1 MQNSEIQKWVTQDKN
16 RKRMLISIQ
25 QPMTAKQLSR
35 QTAIPN
41 ETCSY
46 ILGKFAA
53 LQLCV
58 CLNPE
63 AGNSRLYWV
72 TDLGRGIQ
80 VRLQEETDLPVGDIS
95 LPSANWELYGWVCYS
110 HRSVV
115 LRTLTEPM
123 QPSEIRRKIR
133 HRFSSAKISANNV
146 RDIIRLFEKQ
156 GIARKVFFRKKAHPR
171 YELTETGLIF
181 QKLLN
186 RAETGLTF

>member
-1 MQNSEIQKWVTQDKN
+1 
-16 RKRMLISIQ
+16 
-25 QPMTAKQLSR
+25 MTAKQLSR
-35 QTAIPN
+35 QTAISN

-46 ILGKFAA
+46 LLGKFAV

-72 TDLGRGIQ
+72 TDLGRKLQIQ
-80 VRLQEETDLPVGDIS
+80 LREEMNLPIKDIGFHS
-95 LPSANWELYGWVCYS
+95 VNWALYGWVCYN

-115 LRTLTEPM
+115 LRALTESM
-123 QPSEIRRKIR
+123 QPSEIRRRIR
-133 HRFSSAKISANNV
+133 HKFPSARISANNV

-156 GIARKVFFRKKAHPR
+156 GIVRKVYVRKKAHPR
-171 YELTETGLIF
+171 YELTETGVQL

-186 RAETGLTF
+186 CAETGFAI

>member
-1 MQNSEIQKWVTQDKN
+1 
-16 RKRMLISIQ
+16 MLISIQ

-35 QTAIPN
+35 QIAVSN

-46 ILGKFAA
+46 LLGKFAA
-53 LQLCV
+53 IQLCV

-63 AGNSRLYWV
+63 AGNSRLYWM
-72 TDLGRGIQ
+72 TDIGREIQ
-80 VRLQEETDLPVGDIS
+80 DNLREEMNLPKWDIGFHS
-95 LPSANWELYGWVCYS
+95 VNWALYGWVCYS

-115 LRTLTEPM
+115 LRALTEPM